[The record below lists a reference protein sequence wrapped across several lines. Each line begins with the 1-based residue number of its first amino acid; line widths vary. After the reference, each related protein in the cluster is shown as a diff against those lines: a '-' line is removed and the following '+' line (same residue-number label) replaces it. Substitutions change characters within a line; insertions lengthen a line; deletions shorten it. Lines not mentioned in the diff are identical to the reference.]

1 MNKEKFNM
9 EDYVNGLFQAIIPVN
24 QAGNEILKKQKEKK
38 NEDKS
43 NQSPEAKDFQGNV
56 SLGN

>member
-9 EDYVNGLFQAIIPVN
+9 EDYVNGLFQTIISAN
-24 QAGNEILKKQKEKK
+24 QAGKELMKKQKEKK

-43 NQSPEAKDFQGNV
+43 RKNPESKDFQGNV
-56 SLGN
+56 SLDN

>member
-1 MNKEKFNM
+1 MNS
-9 EDYVNGLFQAIIPVN
+9 IISVN